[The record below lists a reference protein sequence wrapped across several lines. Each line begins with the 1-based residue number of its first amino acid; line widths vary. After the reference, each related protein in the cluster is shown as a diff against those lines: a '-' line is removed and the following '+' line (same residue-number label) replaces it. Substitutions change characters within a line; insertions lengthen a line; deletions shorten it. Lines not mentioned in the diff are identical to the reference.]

1 MHHACMTAV
10 DMQSNPRP
18 THWASVPEAGLTI
31 GLWFVYAC
39 HAVFGRVLYRALMW
53 PVSWYFVV
61 VRPLARR
68 ASIDYQQRLG
78 VLAGDAGRWSAWRAA
93 ARHVRHFADALLD
106 KALVWTGGIKLDEIR
121 REVDPCFD
129 QAIEANRGGVL
140 VVAHFGNLEVLRRMG
155 EYAKQLRLHILV
167 HTRHAERFNRML
179 TRVNPQSA
187 ERLLQV
193 TEVDTATI
201 AHLAARVELGD
212 FVVIAADRVP
222 VTSQRDERRAAP
234 SSSRAPAGG
243 GRAATGGVRSGV
255 LDVPFLGADAPFP
268 IGPWV
273 LAAALDCPVYWLACY
288 QRPADRGRYTLVCEL
303 MRDRVVLPRKT
314 RDAALREVI
323 ADYVRYLERAC
334 REAPLAWF
342 NFFPF
347 WRVSR

>member
-53 PVSWYFVV
+53 PVSWYFVA

-78 VLAGDAGRWSAWRAA
+78 VLAGERWPVERMARGRKTCASLCRCAARQGAGLDRRPRARRNTPRSRSALRSSGRRKSRWRAGRRAFRQPRSTAPNGRVREAIAA
-93 ARHVRHFADALLD
+93 AHPCAHAARGTLQPHADA
-106 KALVWTGGIKLDEIR
+106 
-121 REVDPCFD
+121 RE
-129 QAIEANRGGVL
+129 
-140 VVAHFGNLEVLRRMG
+140 
-155 EYAKQLRLHILV
+155 
-167 HTRHAERFNRML
+167 
-179 TRVNPQSA
+179 SA
-187 ERLLQV
+187 ERR
-193 TEVDTATI
+193 A
-201 AHLAARVELGD
+201 LAAGHGSRY
-212 FVVIAADRVP
+212 
-222 VTSQRDERRAAP
+222 RDD
-234 SSSRAPAGG
+234 RAPGGSCRARRLRSDRCRPRAGDQPSDE
-243 GRAATGGVRSGV
+243 AAQLVACRGAGAQRRRTV
-255 LDVPFLGADAPFP
+255 FLGADAPFP

-273 LAAALDCPVYWLACY
+273 LAAALGCPVYWLACY

-303 MRDRVVLPRKT
+303 MRERIVLPRKT

-323 ADYVRYLERAC
+323 GEYVRYLERAC

-347 WRVSR
+347 WRVPR

>member
-1 MHHACMTAV
+1 MDAV
-10 DMQSNPRP
+10 DMRSNPRP

-53 PVSWYFVV
+53 PVSWYYVA

-68 ASIDYQQRLG
+68 VSIDYQQRLG
-78 VLAGDAGRWSAWRAA
+78 VLAADVGWWRAWRAA
-93 ARHVRHFADALLD
+93 ARHVRHFADVLLD
-106 KALVWTGGIKLDEIR
+106 KALVWTGGLDLDEIR
-121 REVDPCFD
+121 REVDPHFD
-129 QAIEANRGGVL
+129 LAVDANRGGVL
-140 VVAHFGNLEVLRRMG
+140 VVAHFGNLEVLRRLG
-155 EYAKQLRLHILV
+155 ERAKQLRLHILV
-167 HTRHAERFNRML
+167 HTRHAERFNRMM

-222 VTSQRDERRAAP
+222 VTSER
-234 SSSRAPAGG
+234 
-243 GRAATGGVRSGV
+243 T
-255 LDVPFLGADAPFP
+255 LEVPFLGADAAFP

-273 LAAALDCPVYWLACY
+273 LAAALGCPVYWLACY

-303 MRDRVVLPRKT
+303 MRERIVLPRKT
-314 RDAALREVI
+314 RDAALRDVI
-323 ADYVRYLERAC
+323 GEYVRYLERAC

-347 WRVSR
+347 WRAPR

>member
-1 MHHACMTAV
+1 MTAV

-53 PVSWYFVV
+53 PVSWYFVA

-68 ASIDYQQRLG
+68 VSIDYQQRLG
-78 VLAGDAGRWSAWRAA
+78 VLAADVGWWRAWRAA
-93 ARHVRHFADALLD
+93 ARHVRHFADVLLD
-106 KALVWTGGIKLDEIR
+106 KALVWTGGLELDEIR
-121 REVDPCFD
+121 REVDPHFD
-129 QAIEANRGGVL
+129 LAVDANRGGVL
-140 VVAHFGNLEVLRRMG
+140 VVAHFGNLEVLRRLG
-155 EYAKQLRLHILV
+155 ERAKQLRLHILV
-167 HTRHAERFNRML
+167 HTRHAERFNRMM

-222 VTSQRDERRAAP
+222 VTSER
-234 SSSRAPAGG
+234 
-243 GRAATGGVRSGV
+243 T
-255 LDVPFLGADAPFP
+255 LDVPFLGADAAFP

-273 LAAALDCPVYWLACY
+273 LAAALGCPVYWLACY

-303 MRDRVVLPRKT
+303 MRDRIVLPRKT
-314 RDAALREVI
+314 RDAALRAVI

-347 WRVSR
+347 WRVPR

>member
-53 PVSWYFVV
+53 PVSWYFVA

-78 VLAGDAGRWSAWRAA
+78 VLAGDVGRWSAWRAA

-106 KALVWTGGIKLDEIR
+106 KALVWTGGLEARRNTPRSRSALRSAVDE
-121 REVDPCFD
+121 
-129 QAIEANRGGVL
+129 NRGGVL

-234 SSSRAPAGG
+234 SSSRAPWGA
-243 GRAATGGVRSGV
+243 RS
-255 LDVPFLGADAPFP
+255 
-268 IGPWV
+268 
-273 LAAALDCPVYWLACY
+273 
-288 QRPADRGRYTLVCEL
+288 DRGRTQWCARRSVSRRRRSVSDRAVGVGSRARLPRVLAGVLSASGRSWTLHAGVRVDARPHRAAAQDSGRGVARGHRRLCAL
-303 MRDRVVLPRKT
+303 PRTRVPRSTARVV
-314 RDAALREVI
+314 
-323 ADYVRYLERAC
+323 
-334 REAPLAWF
+334 
-342 NFFPF
+342 
-347 WRVSR
+347 

>member
-1 MHHACMTAV
+1 MDAV
-10 DMQSNPRP
+10 DMRSNPRP

-53 PVSWYFVV
+53 PVSWYYVA

-68 ASIDYQQRLG
+68 VSIDYQQRLG
-78 VLAGDAGRWSAWRAA
+78 VLAADVGWWRAWRAA
-93 ARHVRHFADALLD
+93 ARHVRHFADVLLD
-106 KALVWTGGIKLDEIR
+106 KALVWTGGLELDEIR
-121 REVDPCFD
+121 REVDPHFD
-129 QAIEANRGGVL
+129 LAVDANRGGVL
-140 VVAHFGNLEVLRRMG
+140 VVAHFGNLEVLRRLG
-155 EYAKQLRLHILV
+155 ERAKQLRLHILV
-167 HTRHAERFNRML
+167 HTRHAERFNRMM

-222 VTSQRDERRAAP
+222 VTSER
-234 SSSRAPAGG
+234 
-243 GRAATGGVRSGV
+243 T
-255 LDVPFLGADAPFP
+255 LEVPFLGADAAFP

-273 LAAALDCPVYWLACY
+273 LAAALGCPVYWLACY
-288 QRPADRGRYTLVCEL
+288 QRPADSGRYTLVCEL
-303 MRDRVVLPRKT
+303 MRERIVLPRKT
-314 RDAALREVI
+314 RDAALRDVI
-323 ADYVRYLERAC
+323 GEYVRYLERAC

-347 WRVSR
+347 WRVPK

>member
-1 MHHACMTAV
+1 MR
-10 DMQSNPRP
+10 SNPRP

-39 HAVFGRVLYRALMW
+39 HAVFGRMLYRALMW
-53 PVSWYFVV
+53 PVSWYFVA

-78 VLAGDAGRWSAWRAA
+78 VLAGDVGRWSAWRAA

-106 KALVWTGGIKLDEIR
+106 KALVWTGGLELDEIR
-121 REVDPCFD
+121 REVDPRFD
-129 QAIEANRGGVL
+129 RAVEDNRGGVL

-222 VTSQRDERRAAP
+222 VTSERII
-234 SSSRAPAGG
+234 
-243 GRAATGGVRSGV
+243 
-255 LDVPFLGADAPFP
+255 DVPFLGADAPFP

-303 MRDRVVLPRKT
+303 MRDRIVLPRKT

-347 WRVSR
+347 WRMPR

>member
-1 MHHACMTAV
+1 MHDACMTAV
-10 DMQSNPRP
+10 DTRSNPRP
-18 THWASVPEAGLTI
+18 STHWASVPEAGLTI

-53 PVSWYFVV
+53 PVSWYYIA

-68 ASIDYQQRLG
+68 VSIDYQQRLG
-78 VLAGDAGRWSAWRAA
+78 VLAANVGRWRAWCAA
-93 ARHVRHFADALLD
+93 ARHVRHFADVLLD
-106 KALVWTGGIKLDEIR
+106 KALVWTGGLDLDEIR
-121 REVDPCFD
+121 REVDPRFD
-129 QAIEANRGGVL
+129 RAVEANRGGVL

-167 HTRHAERFNRML
+167 HTRHAERFNRMM

-193 TEVDTATI
+193 TDVDTATI

-222 VTSQRDERRAAP
+222 VTSER
-234 SSSRAPAGG
+234 
-243 GRAATGGVRSGV
+243 T
-255 LDVPFLGADAPFP
+255 LDVPFLGADAAFP

-303 MRDRVVLPRKT
+303 MRDRIVLPRKT
-314 RDAALREVI
+314 REAALRQVI
-323 ADYVRYLERAC
+323 ADYVQYLERAC

-347 WRVSR
+347 WRVRK

>member
-53 PVSWYFVV
+53 PVSWYFVA

-78 VLAGDAGRWSAWRAA
+78 VLAGDVGRWSAWRAA

-106 KALVWTGGIKLDEIR
+106 KALVWTGGLELDEIR
-121 REVDPCFD
+121 REVDPRFD
-129 QAIEANRGGVL
+129 RAVDENRGGVL

-222 VTSQRDERRAAP
+222 VTSERE
-234 SSSRAPAGG
+234 GG
-243 GRAATGGVRSGV
+243 PRGG
-255 LDVPFLGADAPFP
+255 A
-268 IGPWV
+268 
-273 LAAALDCPVYWLACY
+273 
-288 QRPADRGRYTLVCEL
+288 QRPGAY
-303 MRDRVVLPRKT
+303 
-314 RDAALREVI
+314 
-323 ADYVRYLERAC
+323 AC
-334 REAPLAWF
+334 STFRF
-342 NFFPF
+342 
-347 WRVSR
+347 

>member
-1 MHHACMTAV
+1 MHHACMDAV
-10 DMQSNPRP
+10 DMRSNPRP

-39 HAVFGRVLYRALMW
+39 HAVFGRVLYRAFMW
-53 PVSWYFVV
+53 PVSWYYIV

-68 ASIDYQQRLG
+68 VSIDYQQRLG
-78 VLAGDAGRWSAWRAA
+78 VLASDVGRWRAWRAA
-93 ARHVRHFADALLD
+93 ARHVRHFADVLLD
-106 KALVWTGGIKLDEIR
+106 KALVWTGGLDLDEIR
-121 REVDPCFD
+121 REVDPHFD
-129 QAIEANRGGVL
+129 RAVDANRGGVL
-140 VVAHFGNLEVLRRMG
+140 VVAHFGNLEVLRRLG
-155 EYAKQLRLHILV
+155 ERAKQLRLHILV
-167 HTRHAERFNRML
+167 HTRHAERFNRMM

-222 VTSQRDERRAAP
+222 VTSER
-234 SSSRAPAGG
+234 
-243 GRAATGGVRSGV
+243 T
-255 LDVPFLGADAPFP
+255 LEVPFLGADAPFP

-273 LAAALDCPVYWLACY
+273 LAAALGCPVYWLACY
-288 QRPADRGRYTLVCEL
+288 QRPPDRGRYTLVCEL
-303 MRDRVVLPRKT
+303 LRERIVLPRKT

-323 ADYVRYLERAC
+323 ADYVHYLERAC

-347 WRVSR
+347 WRVPK

>member
-1 MHHACMTAV
+1 MHHACMTVV

-53 PVSWYFVV
+53 PVAWYFVA

-78 VLAGDAGRWSAWRAA
+78 VLTGDVGRWSAWRAA

-106 KALVWTGGIKLDEIR
+106 KALVWTGGLELDEIR
-121 REVDPCFD
+121 REVDPRFD
-129 QAIEANRGGVL
+129 RAVDENRGGVL

-179 TRVNPQSA
+179 TRVNPKSA

-222 VTSQRDERRAAP
+222 VTSER
-234 SSSRAPAGG
+234 
-243 GRAATGGVRSGV
+243 V

-288 QRPADRGRYTLVCEL
+288 QRPTDRGRYTLVCEL
-303 MRDRVVLPRKT
+303 MRDRIVLPRKT

-347 WRVSR
+347 WRVPR

>member
-1 MHHACMTAV
+1 MDAV
-10 DMQSNPRP
+10 DMRSNPRP

-53 PVSWYFVV
+53 PVSWYYVA

-68 ASIDYQQRLG
+68 VSIDYQQRLG
-78 VLAGDAGRWSAWRAA
+78 VLAADVGWWRAWRAA
-93 ARHVRHFADALLD
+93 ARHVRHFADVLLD
-106 KALVWTGGIKLDEIR
+106 KALVWTGGLELDEIR
-121 REVDPCFD
+121 REVDPHFD
-129 QAIEANRGGVL
+129 RAVDANRGGVL
-140 VVAHFGNLEVLRRMG
+140 VVAHFGNLEVLRRLG
-155 EYAKQLRLHILV
+155 ERAKQLRLHILV
-167 HTRHAERFNRML
+167 HTRHAERFNRMM

-222 VTSQRDERRAAP
+222 VTSER
-234 SSSRAPAGG
+234 
-243 GRAATGGVRSGV
+243 T
-255 LDVPFLGADAPFP
+255 LEVPFLGADAAFP

-273 LAAALDCPVYWLACY
+273 LAAALGCPVYWLACY
-288 QRPADRGRYTLVCEL
+288 QRPADSGRYTLVCEL
-303 MRDRVVLPRKT
+303 MRERIVLPRKT
-314 RDAALREVI
+314 RDAALRDVI
-323 ADYVRYLERAC
+323 GEYVRYLERAC

-347 WRVSR
+347 WRVPK

>member
-1 MHHACMTAV
+1 MHHACMDAV
-10 DMQSNPRP
+10 DRRSNPRP

-53 PVSWYFVV
+53 PVSWYFVA

-68 ASIDYQQRLG
+68 VSIDYQQRLG
-78 VLAGDAGRWSAWRAA
+78 VLTGDVGRWSAWRAA

-106 KALVWTGGIKLDEIR
+106 KALVWTGGLDLDEIR
-121 REVDPCFD
+121 REVDPRFD
-129 QAIEANRGGVL
+129 RAVDENRGGVL

-179 TRVNPQSA
+179 TRMNPQSA

-201 AHLAARVELGD
+201 AYLAARVELGD

-222 VTSQRDERRAAP
+222 VTSER
-234 SSSRAPAGG
+234 
-243 GRAATGGVRSGV
+243 T
-255 LDVPFLGADAPFP
+255 LEVPFLGADAAFP

-273 LAAALDCPVYWLACY
+273 LAAALGCPVYWLACY

-303 MRDRVVLPRKT
+303 MRERIVLPRKT

-347 WRVSR
+347 WRAPR

>member
-10 DMQSNPRP
+10 DMRSNPRP

-53 PVSWYFVV
+53 PVSWYYMA
-61 VRPLARR
+61 VRPLAPSV
-68 ASIDYQQRLG
+68 SIDYQQR
-78 VLAGDAGRWSAWRAA
+78 VVALAADVGGWSAWRAA
-93 ARHVRHFADALLD
+93 ARHVRHFADVLLD
-106 KALVWTGGIKLDEIR
+106 KALVWTGGLELDEIR
-121 REVDPCFD
+121 REVDPRFD
-129 QAIEANRGGVL
+129 RAVDANCGGVL

-155 EYAKQLRLHILV
+155 ERAKQLRLHILV

-222 VTSQRDERRAAP
+222 VTSER
-234 SSSRAPAGG
+234 
-243 GRAATGGVRSGV
+243 V
-255 LDVPFLGADAPFP
+255 LDVPFLGADAAFP

-303 MRDRVVLPRKT
+303 MRDRIVLPRKT

-323 ADYVRYLERAC
+323 ADYVQCLERAC

-347 WRVSR
+347 WRVPR

>member
-1 MHHACMTAV
+1 MTAV

-53 PVSWYFVV
+53 PVSWYFVA

-78 VLAGDAGRWSAWRAA
+78 VLTGDMGWWSAWRAA

-106 KALVWTGGIKLDEIR
+106 NALVWTGGLELDEVR
-121 REVDPCFD
+121 REVDPRFD
-129 QAIEANRGGVL
+129 RAVDENRGGVF

-193 TEVDTATI
+193 RAVR
-201 AHLAARVELGD
+201 H
-212 FVVIAADRVP
+212 VVSWSSEPGWRP
-222 VTSQRDERRAAP
+222 QLSRCLRSFRRA
-234 SSSRAPAGG
+234 SCR
-243 GRAATGGVRSGV
+243 V
-255 LDVPFLGADAPFP
+255 L
-268 IGPWV
+268 
-273 LAAALDCPVYWLACY
+273 
-288 QRPADRGRYTLVCEL
+288 
-303 MRDRVVLPRKT
+303 
-314 RDAALREVI
+314 
-323 ADYVRYLERAC
+323 
-334 REAPLAWF
+334 
-342 NFFPF
+342 
-347 WRVSR
+347 

>member
-1 MHHACMTAV
+1 MTAV

-53 PVSWYFVV
+53 PVSWYFVA

-78 VLAGDAGRWSAWRAA
+78 VLAANVGRWSAWRAA

-106 KALVWTGGIKLDEIR
+106 KALVWTGGLELDEIR
-121 REVDPCFD
+121 REVDPRFD
-129 QAIEANRGGVL
+129 RAVDENRGGVL

-222 VTSQRDERRAAP
+222 VTSER
-234 SSSRAPAGG
+234 
-243 GRAATGGVRSGV
+243 T
-255 LDVPFLGADAPFP
+255 LEVPFLGADAPFP

-273 LAAALDCPVYWLACY
+273 LAAALGCPVYWLACY
-288 QRPADRGRYTLVCEL
+288 QRPGHTRVEADHGDL

-347 WRVSR
+347 WRVPR